1 MNYSMKTT
9 NKSFI
14 NMWRYLQRYYV
25 ENNLFMLQTNSPD
38 LVDFSIEK
46 YMSFDRDDPSFPVY
60 RSKVIQEAKENIW
73 FYFRELAVMPDET
86 SITGYK
92 QFELTPESM
101 MMIYL
106 YEKNKSFINTTTDNE
121 FCLHYLWNRTTSIY
135 NNDLVMVNDIDT
147 AMDISKQIKKVVA
160 NMPIQ
165 VPFGSTQVMS
175 DDVNHFIVCDL
186 KSFQDFYLHQK
197 YKSFDLYVFD
207 KSEKYLTDNPWV
219 NKLVPIFILE
229 DNLSLLAY
237 SHILELNH
245 GEVFYF
251 NTIGNN
257 NSTDKIILDK
267 FLKMMYPKADTSIYD
282 TSEIN
287 LKSLYII

>member
-14 NMWRYLQRYYV
+14 NMWRYLQRNYV

-46 YMSFDRDDPSFPVY
+46 YRSFDKDDPMFQIY

-92 QFELTPESM
+92 RFELTPESM

-106 YEKNKSFINTTTDNE
+106 YDKNKSFINMTADNT
-121 FCLHYLWNRTTSIY
+121 FYLHYLWNRTSSLY

-147 AMDISKQIKKVVA
+147 ATAISTNIKKVIA

-165 VPFGSTQVMS
+165 VPFGSTQVIS
-175 DDVNHFIVCDL
+175 DNIDHFIVCDL
-186 KSFQDFYLHQK
+186 RSFREFYLHQK
-197 YKSFDLYVFD
+197 YKSFDMYVFD
-207 KSEKYLTDNPWV
+207 KSEKYLTNIPWV
-219 NKLVPIFILE
+219 DRPVPIFILE
-229 DNLSLLAY
+229 NDLSLLAY

-251 NTIGNN
+251 NNISNPD
-257 NSTDKIILDK
+257 SMDKIILDK
-267 FLKMMYPKADTSIYD
+267 FLKMIYPKADTSIYD
-282 TSEIN
+282 TNDIN
-287 LKSLYII
+287 LSSLYLI

>member
-1 MNYSMKTT
+1 
-9 NKSFI
+9 
-14 NMWRYLQRYYV
+14 MWRYLQRHYV

-46 YMSFDRDDPSFPVY
+46 YRSFDKDDPTFPIY

-73 FYFRELAVMPDET
+73 FYFRELAVMPDPT

-106 YEKNKSFINTTTDNE
+106 YDKNKSFINMNTYNTFD
-121 FCLHYLWNRTTSIY
+121 LHYLWNRTHSLY
-135 NNDLVMVNDIDT
+135 NNDLVMVNNIDN
-147 AMDISKQIKKVVA
+147 AINISNQIRKVIA

-175 DDVNHFIVCDL
+175 DDINHFIVCNM
-186 KSFQDFYLHQK
+186 KSFQEFYLHQK
-197 YKSFDLYVFD
+197 YKSFDMRVFEE
-207 KSEKYLTDNPWV
+207 SEKYLTSNPWV
-219 NKLVPIFILE
+219 NRPVPIFILE
-229 DNLSLLAY
+229 NDLPLLAY

-245 GEVFYF
+245 GEVFYL
-251 NTIGNN
+251 NTIANN

-282 TSEIN
+282 TNELN
-287 LKSLYII
+287 LSSLYLI